1 MISLLS
7 VALLC
12 CSAAKTTAFLP
23 EQSELFERA
32 LAEAGLSPE
41 DVRINPADLALWGG
55 EQYRLATHEFI
66 YDNPWKTSA
75 YTRSLTNGLLQ
86 NSGNLGSL
94 VTSGFSR
101 LDCGVRLGL
110 VGDELATE
118 RARVTELGEDC
129 LAVALSELTDHPA
142 AYYSADLRSGES
154 ADSGESPAPE
164 APTQL
169 QQDYAGLPLEVKQAA
184 ALVLFSTP
192 RILRYREEALT
203 KPILRLGLDPQ
214 QVYERVFAY
223 TINTFAEEDDT
234 SGSEVPDDLDDV
246 LLLESLMD
254 GIDWNLL
261 SAGATLATITAQE
274 AERLLTAAP
283 DAANWQQAQFRVQ
296 TPFGMLAIS
305 TGERDD
311 DYSEQAAGL
320 LLGIDTGGSD
330 TYHSAVATTAAYS
343 QPLGIQI
350 DLAGND
356 NYLAAAREDLPAT
369 AAGVFGY
376 GVLIDAAG
384 DDSYACAYGGAG
396 FGLFGCGLLADYGGA
411 DSYGGFGNC
420 QASGV
425 MGLGLLVD
433 GGGDD
438 TYHAFK
444 YSQAY
449 AGTRGCGLLLDADG
463 NDRYL
468 AEMDSHFNGGLYG
481 PDHHVH
487 FCQGSAYGRRADFV
501 NGHSWAGGFA
511 LLLDGGSGDDSYEGD
526 CYVQGNSYWYAIGM
540 LVDKGGNDSYRC
552 AQYSQASAPH
562 FAVGIL
568 QDEAGDDR
576 YIVTRRQSMGHGR
589 DWSLAWFEDAAGNDW
604 YQGARTT
611 LGTSHVNAISV
622 FWDRSGDDVYLG
634 RGPCLGQSEPE
645 PGGSPRDWLLT
656 LGLFI
661 DGGGSD
667 RYFELPGDPS
677 YAGSDA
683 YIGDVTSLD
692 GLSPLDYAG
701 DGKIWQ
707 MSTPSPEAPGYR
719 GVGLDA
725 E

>member
-1 MISLLS
+1 MRNSSSRQLLLLILPIC
-7 VALLC
+7 LLC
-12 CSAAKTTAFLP
+12 CSAARTTDFLP
-23 EQSELFERA
+23 EQGELFERA

-41 DVRINPADLALWGG
+41 DVRISDADLGLWGG
-55 EQYRLATHEFI
+55 GKYRLSAHRFL

-118 RARVTELGEDC
+118 RARIEELGDDC
-129 LAVALSELTDHPA
+129 LAVALAELN
-142 AYYSADLRSGES
+142 G
-154 ADSGESPAPE
+154 PE
-164 APTQL
+164 ADTASL
-169 QQDYAGLPLEVKQAA
+169 QAETAGLPLAVKQAA
-184 ALVLFSTP
+184 ALVLFTTP

-203 KPILRLGLDPQ
+203 KPVMELGLDPQ
-214 QVYERVFAY
+214 ELYDRIFAF
-223 TINTFAEEDDT
+223 TINTFEEEDDT
-234 SGSEVPDDLDDV
+234 TGSEVVDDLDDV

-261 SAGATLATITAQE
+261 SAGATLAVITAQE
-274 AERLLTAAP
+274 AERILSAAEGSASWP
-283 DAANWQQAQFRVQ
+283 VVQYRVQ
-296 TPFGMLAIS
+296 TPLGLVVIS
-305 TGERDD
+305 TGDQDD
-311 DYSEQAAGL
+311 EHDFSGESL
-320 LLGIDTGGSD
+320 LLQIDTGGND
-330 TYHSAVATTAAYS
+330 TYKSTVASTAAYS
-343 QPLGIQI
+343 QPLSICI

-356 NYLAAAREDLPAT
+356 MYQASGRDDLPST

-384 DDSYACAYGGAG
+384 DDNYACSYGGAG
-396 FGLFGCGLLADYGGA
+396 FGLFGCGLLADYSGD
-411 DSYGGFGNC
+411 DSYDGWGNC

-433 GGGDD
+433 GSGDD
-438 TYHAFK
+438 QYHAFK

-449 AGTRGCGLLLDADG
+449 AGTMGCGLLVDADG
-463 NDRYL
+463 KDHYL
-468 AEMDSHFNGGLYG
+468 ADMESHFNGGLYG

-511 LLLDGGSGDDSYEGD
+511 LLLDGGSEADEYTGD

-540 LVDKGGNDSYRC
+540 IVDKGGDDSYRA

-562 FAVGIL
+562 FSIGIL

-589 DWSLAWFEDAAGNDW
+589 DWSLAWFEDVAGNDW

-622 FWDRSGDDVYLG
+622 FWDRAGDDVYLG
-634 RGPCLGQSEPE
+634 KGPCLGQSEPE
-645 PGGSPRDWLLT
+645 TGGSPRDWLLT

-661 DGGGSD
+661 DGAGKDS
-667 RYFELPGDPS
+667 YFELPGDPS
-677 YAGSDA
+677 YEGSDT
-683 YIGDVTSLD
+683 YIGDVESLE
-692 GLSPLDYAG
+692 GLTPLDYSG
-701 DGKIWQ
+701 DGKSWQ
-707 MSTPSPEAPGYR
+707 MSADAPGAPGYR

>member
-1 MISLLS
+1 MLKPWSWQLPLLLLGVS
-7 VALLC
+7 LC
-12 CSAAKTTAFLP
+12 CSAARTTAYLP

-32 LAEAGLSPE
+32 LGEVGLSPE
-41 DVRINPADLALWGG
+41 DVRINAADLALWGG
-55 EQYRLATHEFI
+55 DKYRLSTHEFI

-94 VTSGFSR
+94 VTSGFTR

-110 VGDELATE
+110 VGDELAAE
-118 RARVTELGEDC
+118 RARVEELGADC
-129 LAVALSELTDHPA
+129 LAVALSELNG
-142 AYYSADLRSGES
+142 SEADQAS
-154 ADSGESPAPE
+154 
-164 APTQL
+164 L
-169 QQDYAGLPLEVKQAA
+169 QAEHASLPLEVKQAA
-184 ALVLFSTP
+184 ALVLFTTP
-192 RILRYREEALT
+192 RILRYRDEALT
-203 KPILRLGLDPQ
+203 KPVKELGLDPQ
-214 QVYERVFAY
+214 ELYDRVFAF
-223 TINTFAEEDDT
+223 TINTFEEEDDT
-234 SGSEVPDDLDDV
+234 TGSEVVDDLDDV

-261 SAGATLATITAQE
+261 SAGATLAAITAQE
-274 AERLLTAAP
+274 AERILSGADTLAGWPAVHY
-283 DAANWQQAQFRVQ
+283 RVS
-296 TPFGMLAIS
+296 TPLGLVAIS
-305 TGERDD
+305 CGPGDDRHDFGNQAVLLSLDTAGSDSYPAGTASTASYDQPLSISIDLSGDDGYAASGRDD
-311 DYSEQAAGL
+311 
-320 LLGIDTGGSD
+320 IP
-330 TYHSAVATTAAYS
+330 SA
-343 QPLGIQI
+343 
-350 DLAGND
+350 
-356 NYLAAAREDLPAT
+356 

-384 DDSYACAYGGAG
+384 NDEYACRYGGAG
-396 FGLFGCGLLADYGGA
+396 FGLFGCGVLADHAGD
-411 DSYGGFGNC
+411 DSYEGWGNC

-425 MGLGLLVD
+425 MGLGLLAD
-433 GGGDD
+433 GNGNDS
-438 TYHAFK
+438 YHAFK

-449 AGTRGCGLLLDADG
+449 AGTMGCGLLVDSAG

-468 AEMDSHFNGGLYG
+468 ADMESHFNGGLYG

-511 LLLDGGSGDDSYEGD
+511 LLLDGGSGADEYVGD

-540 LVDKGGNDSYRC
+540 LVDKGGADSYRS

-562 FAVGIL
+562 FSIGIL

-622 FWDRSGDDVYLG
+622 FWDRAGDDVYLG

-645 PGGSPRDWLLT
+645 ANGSPRDWLLT

-661 DGGGSD
+661 DGGGND

-677 YAGSDA
+677 YEGSDT
-683 YIGDVTSLD
+683 YIGDVESLD
-692 GLSPLDYAG
+692 GLMPLEYAG
-701 DGKIWQ
+701 DGRTWQ
-707 MSTPSPEAPGYR
+707 MSAAVPDAPGYL
-719 GVGLDA
+719 GVGLDS